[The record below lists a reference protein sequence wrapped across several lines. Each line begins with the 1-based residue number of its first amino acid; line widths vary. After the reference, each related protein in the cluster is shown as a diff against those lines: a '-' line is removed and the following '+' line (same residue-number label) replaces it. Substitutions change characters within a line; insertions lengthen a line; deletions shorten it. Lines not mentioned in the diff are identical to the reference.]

1 MWQWHRNDKCKAK
14 RIRENMGMHVVKSSG
29 AYELTSFDEVWRA
42 LASRGGLLTRALIFL
57 KDWTTD
63 IGTAQ

>member
-1 MWQWHRNDKCKAK
+1 MR
-14 RIRENMGMHVVKSSG
+14 VVKSSR